1 MILYRYER
9 DDAPYYSCDP
19 YIVFLKEFEVTKE
32 TPKGFWVNDDYGKKK
47 FVLSSENSRK
57 RFAYETKEQALANF
71 IARTEKSI
79 KFTKLRLTD
88 SLGFLEAAKKINT
101 EDSEPKSKTLHKID
115 SFKDYPDIEKLL
127 LLG

>member
-9 DDAPYYSCDP
+9 DDAPYYSWDP

-79 KFTKLRLTD
+79 KFTKLRLKD
-88 SLGFLEAAKKINT
+88 SLGFLEAAKKI
-101 EDSEPKSKTLHKID
+101 K
-115 SFKDYPDIEKLL
+115 
-127 LLG
+127 